1 MPADREGMNEK
12 APRRSRRLRS
22 TLDRVLVHD
31 IKNMG
36 FRLQLLLSNLEE
48 NYGDPEFKR
57 SVEELL
63 RSTVDRIDGIVDR
76 FSAHDEPVL
85 IKVLVDLNGI
95 VREVAEG
102 ETRRGLS
109 VPPAVPGRRT
119 LSLALGSIP
128 EIWGDPY
135 YLTDA
140 VKSLIE
146 NALEAVPPEGRVL
159 VRTFRDDTAKR
170 PRVIIEIIDNGSG
183 MTPEFVRDRLF
194 KPFQTTKS
202 DGVGLGLVTASQ
214 IVQFHD
220 GKFAILTRPG
230 GGTVIRVAFPAV
242 SQAPRAPAPIPQPPS
257 SPPTETT

>member
-1 MPADREGMNEK
+1 MTEK
-12 APRRSRRLRS
+12 PTRPSRRLRS

-36 FRLQLLLSNLEE
+36 FRLQLLLSNLKEHYE
-48 NYGDPEFKR
+48 DPEFKR

-63 RSTVDRIDGIVDR
+63 RSTVDRMDSIVDR
-76 FSAHDEPVL
+76 FSTGDEPVL
-85 IKVLVDLNGI
+85 IKVPVDLNGV

-109 VPPAVPGRRT
+109 VPPAVPGDRT
-119 LSLALGSIP
+119 LSLSLGPIP

-159 VRTFRDDTAKR
+159 VRTFRDDGAKR
-170 PRVIIEIIDNGSG
+170 PRVVVEIIDNGSG
-183 MTPEFVRDRLF
+183 MTPEFVRDQLF

-202 DGVGLGLVTASQ
+202 DGVGLGLATASQ
-214 IVQFHD
+214 IVHFHN
-220 GKFAILTRPG
+220 GKLAVLTRPG
-230 GGTVIRVAFPAV
+230 GGTVVRIAFPAIPGGIP
-242 SQAPRAPAPIPQPPS
+242 AARPAPTPGAVPP
-257 SPPTETT
+257 ETK

>member
-1 MPADREGMNEK
+1 MSDRP
-12 APRRSRRLRS
+12 PRRSRRLRS

-63 RSTVDRIDGIVDR
+63 RSTVDRIDGIVER

-95 VREVAEG
+95 VREIAEG
-102 ETRRGLS
+102 ETRRGLP
-109 VPPAVPGRRT
+109 VPPTEGKRT
-119 LSLALGSIP
+119 LSLALGPIP

-135 YLTDA
+135 YLSDA
-140 VKSLIE
+140 IKSLIE
-146 NALEAVPPEGRVL
+146 NALEAVPPDGRVL
-159 VRTFRDDTAKR
+159 VRTFQYDLPKR
-170 PRVIIEIIDNGSG
+170 PRVVVEIIDNGEG
-183 MTPEFVRDRLF
+183 MAPEFVRDRLF
-194 KPFQTTKS
+194 KPFQTTKP
-202 DGVGLGLVTASQ
+202 DGVGLGLTTASQ

-220 GKFAILTRPG
+220 GKFAVLTRPG

-242 SQAPRAPAPIPQPPS
+242 PGTGPTPPPPASPAPVS
-257 SPPTETT
+257 V

>member
-1 MPADREGMNEK
+1 MSEEK
-12 APRRSRRLRS
+12 VPRPSRSLRS

-36 FRLQLLLSNLEE
+36 FRLQLLLSNLKEHYE
-48 NYGDPEFKR
+48 DPEFKR

-76 FSAHDEPVL
+76 FSTGDEPVL
-85 IKVLVDLNGI
+85 IKVPVDLNGV

-102 ETRRGLS
+102 ETRRGVS
-109 VPPAVPGRRT
+109 VPPAVPGTRT
-119 LSLALGSIP
+119 LSLALGPIP

-140 VKSLIE
+140 MKSLME

-170 PRVIIEIIDNGSG
+170 PRVVVEIIDNGSG
-183 MTPEFVRDRLF
+183 MTPEFVRERLF
-194 KPFQTTKS
+194 KPFQTTKP
-202 DGVGLGLVTASQ
+202 DGVGLGLATASQ
-214 IVQFHD
+214 IVQFHK
-220 GKFAILTRPG
+220 GKFAVLSSPG
-230 GGTVIRVAFPAV
+230 GGTVIRIAFPAV
-242 SQAPRAPAPIPQPPS
+242 PAGIPAAPPPHTT
-257 SPPTETT
+257 PGAARPETK

>member
-109 VPPAVPGRRT
+109 VPPAASGKRT

-135 YLTDA
+135 YLMDA

-146 NALEAVPPEGRVL
+146 NALEAVPPDGRVL
-159 VRTFRDDTAKR
+159 VRTFRDETAKR
-170 PRVIIEIIDNGSG
+170 RVILEIIDNGSG
-183 MTPEFVRDRLF
+183 MTPEFVRNRLF
-194 KPFQTTKS
+194 KPFQTTKP
-202 DGVGLGLVTASQ
+202 DGVGLGLATASQ
-214 IVQFHD
+214 IVQFHA
-220 GKFAILTRPG
+220 GKFAVLTQPS

-242 SQAPRAPAPIPQPPS
+242 ASLPRAPGPISPPPS
-257 SPPTETT
+257 NTPPETT